1 MTINDALFLAQDET
15 PTSLMYTAKAGVTWK
30 QITKW
35 LQTEFKDYPGIR
47 WDWRGFGN
55 EGEEGF
61 KVVVV
66 KKRSWGDISYE
77 EDSDTDDE

>member
-1 MTINDALFLAQDET
+1 MEADNEVVAN
-15 PTSLMYTAKAGVTWK
+15 G
-30 QITKW
+30 
-35 LQTEFKDYPGIR
+35 KDYPGIR